1 MPPYPGSA
9 TGRST
14 PMSIQNPT
22 RSSPLRRAESA
33 GNRVEQTRL
42 FEVLARAGFVA
53 RGVIYGIVGVLAV
66 KLAIGAGGKA
76 TDQSGALKTIAHQPF
91 GEVMLVLV
99 AIGLA
104 GYSLWRLF
112 HALLGHGPEKSDS
125 KFDRLA
131 ALGSGI
137 AYGVICAIAVKILL
151 ASGSGKGTSGSASK
165 AAGGVLGWPA
175 GVWLVGIAGAVVI
188 GIALYQAYR
197 GVTTDFLKDAKTEQ
211 MSETTRHWYTRIAIV
226 GHLAR
231 AVVFG
236 LIGIFFIKAAVDYN
250 PNKAVGL
257 DGALAKLANQS
268 YGSILLGV
276 VASGLVAFAIY
287 SLADARYRRI

>member
-1 MPPYPGSA
+1 
-9 TGRST
+9 
-14 PMSIQNPT
+14 MSFQST
-22 RSSPLRRAESA
+22 RSIPARRAKSA
-33 GNRVEQTRL
+33 GNKVEQTRV
-42 FEVLARAGFVA
+42 FEGLARAGFVA
-53 RGVIYGIVGVLAV
+53 RAVIYGIVGVLAF
-66 KLAIGAGGKA
+66 KLAVGAGGKA

-91 GEVMLVLV
+91 GEVMLILV

-104 GYSLWRLF
+104 GYSLWRLL

-125 KFDRLA
+125 KFDRIA

-151 ASGSGKGTSGSASK
+151 EPGSGKGTSGSAPK

-175 GVWLVGIAGAVVI
+175 GVWLVGIAGAAVI

-211 MSETTRHWYTRIAIV
+211 MGETTRRWYTRTAIV

-236 LIGIFFIKAAVDYN
+236 LIGIFLIKAAVDYN
-250 PNKAVGL
+250 PSKAVGL

-268 YGSILLGV
+268 YGPVLLGI

>member
-1 MPPYPGSA
+1 MSMQSPS
-9 TGRST
+9 RS
-14 PMSIQNPT
+14 I
-22 RSSPLRRAESA
+22 PLRRAESA
-33 GNRVEQTRL
+33 GNKVEQTLL
-42 FEVLARAGFVA
+42 FEALARAGFVA
-53 RGVIYGIVGVLAV
+53 RALIYGIVGVLAV

-76 TDQSGALKTIAHQPF
+76 TNQSGALKTIAHQPF
-91 GEVMLVLV
+91 GEVMLILV

-125 KFDRLA
+125 ALDRLA

-137 AYGVICAIAVKILL
+137 AYGVVCAIAVKILL
-151 ASGSGKGTSGSASK
+151 ESGSSKGSSGSASK
-165 AAGGVLGWPA
+165 AAGGVFGWPA

-197 GVTTDFLKDAKTEQ
+197 GVTTDFLKDAKTDQ
-211 MSETTRHWYTRIAIV
+211 MGETIRHWYTRTAVV
-226 GHLAR
+226 GYLAR
-231 AVVFG
+231 SVVFG
-236 LIGIFFIKAAVDYN
+236 LIGIFLIKAAVDYN
-250 PNKAVGL
+250 PNRAVGL

-268 YGSILLGV
+268 YGSVLLGV
-276 VASGLVAFAIY
+276 VAGGLVAFAIY